1 MYNILSR
8 RNTMG
13 FQNSIN
19 NMLGTAGAAATLGKH
34 IKNQNKAIE
43 EQKNATAVQEKNKE
57 IGKANLELKLAEQQE
72 EAYKAEQALNAN
84 SLEVSKA
91 MQKDLDP
98 DVAGNTGLDEDSY
111 LEFKQKKAGELAAAE
126 MKDFSEKKLAYE
138 MGAQKAKPSSKNL
151 DKANQAF
158 MEAKDAVMARRQLK
172 FDLEAA
178 KKRMGI
184 TQKALEGVK

>member
-1 MYNILSR
+1 
-8 RNTMG
+8 MG

-19 NMLGTAGAAATLGKH
+19 NMLGTAGAVAGLSKH
-34 IKNQNKAIE
+34 MKNQNKAIE

-84 SLEVSKA
+84 SLAVSKE

-98 DVAGNTGLDEDSY
+98 DVAGNPDLNEDSY
-111 LEFKQKKAGELAAAE
+111 LELKQKKAGDLADAA
-126 MKDFSEKKLAYE
+126 MKDFSDRKLKHE
-138 MGAQKAKPSSKNL
+138 WGVQKAKPSSKRL
-151 DKANQAF
+151 DKANQAL

>member
-1 MYNILSR
+1 
-8 RNTMG
+8 MG

-57 IGKANLELKLAEQQE
+57 IGKANLELKLSEQQE

-98 DVAGNTGLDEDSY
+98 DVAGNSELNEDSY
-111 LEFKQKKAGELAAAE
+111 LELKEKKAGELAAAE
-126 MKDFSEKKLAYE
+126 MKDFSERKLAYE

-172 FDLEAA
+172 FDLETA
-178 KKRMGI
+178 KKKMGI

>member
-1 MYNILSR
+1 MYHILSR

-57 IGKANLELKLAEQQE
+57 IGKANLELKFAEQQE

-84 SLEVSKA
+84 SLEISKK

-98 DVAGNTGLDEDSY
+98 DVAGNPDLDEDSY
-111 LEFKQKKAGELAAAE
+111 LELKQKKAGELAAAE
-126 MKDFSEKKLAYE
+126 MKAFSERKLAYE

>member
-1 MYNILSR
+1 
-8 RNTMG
+8 MG

-34 IKNQNKAIE
+34 MKNQKESLANQEKELA
-43 EQKNATAVQEKNKE
+43 AQEKNKE

-72 EAYKAEQALNAN
+72 EVHKAEQALSAN
-84 SLEVSKA
+84 SLAVSKE

-98 DVAGNTGLDEDSY
+98 DVAGNSELNEDSY
-111 LEFKQKKAGELAAAE
+111 LELKQKKAGDLAAAE
-126 MKDFSEKKLAYE
+126 MKDFSERKLAYE
-138 MGAQKAKPSSKNL
+138 MGAQKAKPSSKRL

-158 MEAKDAVMARRQLK
+158 MEAKDAVMARLQLK
-172 FDLEAA
+172 FDYESA
-178 KKRMGI
+178 KKKMGI